1 MGSIY
6 KRGNTWWIQYYRN
19 GKPYQESSKS
29 KKKMVARGLLELR
42 EGEKAQGKPPGV
54 TYEKTIYEDLRG
66 AIITD
71 YEVNGKRID
80 RLMNSLDHLDGYF
93 EGLRG
98 PQITTSQVQAYTNMR
113 MKCTCKDCKE
123 KFEAQGKCPNCGSEK
138 LKQGAANATIN
149 RELAGLKRMLS
160 LGYQADRIARVPY
173 IPMLAEDNVRQGFFE
188 HDEYLGVLNALPS
201 PLRPV
206 AIFAYHT
213 GWRKREILDLTWD
226 RVNLKE
232 RTVALTPKQ
241 TKNKEAR
248 SLYLDDELLKLLKLQ
263 HLKKGKCSY
272 VFHRDGVR
280 IKCFRKAWKNA
291 CKDAGIEGKLFHDFR
306 RTAVRNLT
314 RSGTKETVAMK
325 ITGHKT
331 RSVFDRYNI
340 TSDDDIKQAMV
351 RQAGYF
357 LNETTAETATI
368 GEK

>member
-1 MGSIY
+1 MGTIY
-6 KRGNTWWIQYYRN
+6 KRGNIWWIQYYRN

-29 KKKMVARGLLELR
+29 KKKMVARSLLELR
-42 EGEKAQGKPPGV
+42 EGEKAQGKAPGV
-54 TYEKTIYEDLRG
+54 TYEKTMYEDLRE
-66 AIITD
+66 AILID

-80 RLMNSLDHLDGYF
+80 RLVNSLDHLDGYF

-98 PQITTSQVQAYTNMR
+98 PQITTSQVQVYINER
-113 MKCTCKDCKE
+113 IKWTCKKCKE
-123 KFEAQGKCPNCGSEK
+123 KIVSNDRCPFCESDR
-138 LKQGAANATIN
+138 LKPGASNATIN
-149 RELAGLKRMLS
+149 RELAALKRMLN
-160 LGYQADRIARVPY
+160 LGYQSDRVARVPH
-173 IPMLAEDNVRQGFFE
+173 IPMLKEDNVRQGFFE
-188 HDEYLGVLNALPS
+188 HDEYLALLKALPS
-201 PLRPV
+201 SLRPV

-213 GWRKREILDLTWD
+213 GWRKREVLDLTWD
-226 RVNLKE
+226 RVNLNE
-232 RTVALTPKQ
+232 RTVALTPDQ

-248 SLYLDDELLKLLKLQ
+248 DLYLNDELLKLFKLQ
-263 HLKKGKCSY
+263 HLKKGKCPY

-340 TSDDDIKQAMV
+340 TSGDDIKQAMV
-351 RQAGYF
+351 RQAGY
-357 LNETTAETATI
+357 LLLETTAETATI